1 MDPARFCWGPAFAG
15 VLRAVELIGII
26 SFGYALLE
34 TESFLWFCTLH
45 ASWLGLLLGF
55 CVLFGWD
62 HFGGFVLCV
71 AWVSF
76 VVLYVSCFFLFRVY
90 AYFVAERF
98 VVWHASWLR
107 CFLRFCVLRELD
119 CNAVSCASRL
129 GFFCAVLC
137 LSWLNLFWGFVRFV
151 AGVNLRFCALRGLY
165 FVRCFVH
172 L

>member
-1 MDPARFCWGPAFAG
+1 MGFSKSQFYGLSKNQKTFGTLYNSSPRQLYLEFAGVLPAPACFYWGSAYFCLDPARFCWGPAFAG
-15 VLRAVELIGII
+15 VLPAVALIGII

-76 VVLYVSCFFLFRVY
+76 VVLYVSCF
-90 AYFVAERF
+90 
-98 VVWHASWLR
+98 
-107 CFLRFCVLRELD
+107 
-119 CNAVSCASRL
+119 
-129 GFFCAVLC
+129 LC
-137 LSWLNLFWGFVRFV
+137 CSAFM
-151 AGVNLRFCALRGLY
+151 
-165 FVRCFVH
+165 H
-172 L
+172 IS